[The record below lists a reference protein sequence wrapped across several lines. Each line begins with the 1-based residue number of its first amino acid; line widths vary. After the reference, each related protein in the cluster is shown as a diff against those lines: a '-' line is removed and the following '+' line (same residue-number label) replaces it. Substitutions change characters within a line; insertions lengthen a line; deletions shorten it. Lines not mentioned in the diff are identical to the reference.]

1 MPMPMIRTS
10 LTREGCA
17 GRQKRLCEH
26 LSMSGLDAAVIT
38 DHREIYYFTGA
49 LLPSWPA
56 CLMVMADSRSWL
68 AAQTSDE
75 SPLTDNYLTYQPHT
89 FYTNNPDNQRLLGQL
104 VARHLAG
111 ASKLRRIGWQ
121 AESTPHLIANHLTN
135 ALSPNEWVAL
145 DDALEAMERRKDA
158 DEVDLI
164 RRSIRA
170 DLAGYDAAQAAIRP
184 GVNELEVL
192 AAAQRAAMLDA
203 GEGVYHGGD
212 FRAAAMGGAA
222 RDRRVESGELFIVD
236 AQTVFRGYWCD
247 LARTYSVGQ
256 TPTDLQQSI
265 YAHIAAIQREVAGL
279 LKLGLKGTDLW
290 RFLDGRIREHPALAQ
305 SGLIHHAG
313 HGVGLRAHE
322 APDLNR
328 DREGTLEPGNVVS
341 VEPGGYTDAARYG
354 ARIENMYLITE
365 TGAETLSDYA
375 MNLVPTASD

>member
-1 MPMPMIRTS
+1 M
-10 LTREGCA
+10 
-17 GRQKRLCEH
+17 
-26 LSMSGLDAAVIT
+26 T
-38 DHREIYYFTGA
+38 D
-49 LLPSWPA
+49 
-56 CLMVMADSRSWL
+56 
-68 AAQTSDE
+68 
-75 SPLTDNYLTYQPHT
+75 QPE
-89 FYTNNPDNQRLLGQL
+89 F
-104 VARHLAG
+104 
-111 ASKLRRIGWQ
+111 
-121 AESTPHLIANHLTN
+121 
-135 ALSPNEWVAL
+135 
-145 DDALEAMERRKDA
+145 
-158 DEVDLI
+158 
-164 RRSIRA
+164 
-170 DLAGYDAAQAAIRP
+170 
-184 GVNELEVL
+184 
-192 AAAQRAAMLDA
+192 
-203 GEGVYHGGD
+203 
-212 FRAAAMGGAA
+212 
-222 RDRRVESGELFIVD
+222 
-236 AQTVFRGYWCD
+236 
-247 LARTYSVGQ
+247 VGQ